1 MKRRRSRE
9 EDDKGRREVQEE
21 EPGKARRRRKNP
33 TGDMLFGCFCS
44 EVLFVDLYR
53 GPARLIAQHF
63 INREQKKKK
72 TGRCVA
78 GCHSHSSLLYST
90 TRLIIYHNPSY
101 SSYRIVVAVALLLV
115 LFCRRVR
122 LTASFACACRRFVT
136 RKSFTVS
143 RPTMSEPLRVCG
155 RPGPCAPCAPRSTGT
170 RSARTARRLLQ
181 RGLPCTPK
189 HVKSPR
195 RLFRTPV

>member
-1 MKRRRSRE
+1 M
-9 EDDKGRREVQEE
+9 
-21 EPGKARRRRKNP
+21 
-33 TGDMLFGCFCS
+33 
-44 EVLFVDLYR
+44 
-53 GPARLIAQHF
+53 
-63 INREQKKKK
+63 
-72 TGRCVA
+72 A

-136 RKSFTVS
+136 RKSFAVS

-155 RPGPCAPCAPRSTGT
+155 RPSPCAPCAPRSTGT

-195 RLFRTPV
+195 RLYSGPLSSPRPASHRGVNSSPVVHFLLESSTYRVCVSRAGRFRTKV